1 MITNSAPW
9 DNLKFDKDG
18 VKEVARS
25 FFAKLFQSYS
35 FFAMYANVDGFDN
48 SVAQVPYAQRPE
60 IDRWILSE
68 LQTLIQGVTAAYE
81 EYEPTR
87 AGRLIET
94 FVADNLSNWYVRLNR
109 KRFWAGEMTEDKISA
124 YQTLYECLLTV
135 SHLMAP
141 IAPYYA
147 DRLYRDLTA
156 VVSEKAESVHLALF
170 PKADEALI
178 DKNLEQQMQLA
189 QKVTSMVLSL
199 RKKERIIV
207 RQPLQR
213 ISIPVNDATM
223 KANLEAVK
231 QLILDEVNV
240 KQLEFV
246 EGDMLEKKV
255 KCNFRIMGKK
265 FGKMMKAVA
274 AACETLTKEQIAQ
287 LEQGQL
293 SLEVEA
299 TPIVIEREDVEIIS
313 EDMPGWTVTNEGAL
327 TVALDLTITDELR
340 KEGWAREVVKRIQ
353 NFRKESGFEITD
365 RICITVQPNEQLTPA
380 IEAYREYICAQV
392 LADALEIADNGG
404 VEFDFEDFKVN
415 VTITKK

>member
-1 MITNSAPW
+1 
-9 DNLKFDKDG
+9 
-18 VKEVARS
+18 
-25 FFAKLFQSYS
+25 
-35 FFAMYANVDGFDN
+35 
-48 SVAQVPYAQRPE
+48 
-60 IDRWILSE
+60 
-68 LQTLIQGVTAAYE
+68 
-81 EYEPTR
+81 
-87 AGRLIET
+87 
-94 FVADNLSNWYVRLNR
+94 
-109 KRFWAGEMTEDKISA
+109 
-124 YQTLYECLLTV
+124 
-135 SHLMAP
+135 
-141 IAPYYA
+141 
-147 DRLYRDLTA
+147 
-156 VVSEKAESVHLALF
+156 
-170 PKADEALI
+170 
-178 DKNLEQQMQLA
+178 A

-213 ISIPVNDATM
+213 ISIPVNDANM

-246 EGDMLEKKV
+246 EGNMLEKKV

-293 SLEVEA
+293 SLKVEA

-327 TVALDLTITDELR
+327 TVALDLTITDDLR
-340 KEGWAREVVKRIQ
+340 KEGLAREVVKRVQ
-353 NFRKESGFEITD
+353 NYRKESGFEITD

-392 LADALEIADNGG
+392 LADALNIADNDGA
-404 VEFDFEDFKVN
+404 EFDFEDFKVN